1 MRRQESPKER
11 MQRILDV
18 IGISANEF
26 ENRCGLGHGFVSR
39 LTAHV
44 SKRTRAKVKAVYPTL
59 NFEYVTHSK
68 GDMFCSEPK
77 PKESVKERIAQFADY
92 MNITEKELLNR
103 AGLSPAFI
111 TNMSDNI
118 RKSSAEKFV
127 LAFPKLSQE
136 WLLFGTGK
144 MILDKAEKKE
154 DSTVLERIK
163 QVVKYLGTTVSTFE
177 AETGISSVTARD
189 VSNIS
194 KAQVHKITKRYP
206 FINPVWLMSGTG
218 TMIAEP
224 PKLSIATIAY
234 APLVTQRAYAGYLS
248 GYADEEYL
256 ESLDKVPYILN
267 SETRGNIIAVE
278 VSGDSMDNG
287 TSEAYKDKDIVLC
300 KEFTITDSTIPYK
313 HYDFVIVHK
322 EGLLIKRVTDFNKEQ
337 GTMVIHSLNKF
348 YGDVTISLEDVRKL
362 FIVVMKISSQ
372 KR

>member
-59 NFEYVTHSK
+59 NFEYVTHNK

-92 MNITEKELLNR
+92 MNITEKELLIR
-103 AGLSPAFI
+103 AGLSSAFI

-127 LAFPKLSQE
+127 LAFPNLSQE

-144 MILDKAEKKE
+144 MILDKTQEKE

-163 QVVKYLGTTVSTFE
+163 QIVRYLGTTISNFE
-177 AETGISSVTARD
+177 KETGISSVTARD

-194 KAQVHKITKRYP
+194 KTQVSKITKRYP
-206 FINPVWLMSGTG
+206 FINPIWLMSGTG

-234 APLVTQRAYAGYLS
+234 APLVTQRAYAGYLN

-267 SETRGNIIAVE
+267 SETKGNIIAVE

-287 TSEAYKDKDIVLC
+287 TSEAYKDKDVVLC
-300 KEFTITDSTIPYK
+300 KEFSVTDGVIPYK

-322 EGLLIKRVTDFNKEQ
+322 EGLLIKRIIDYNKEQ
-337 GTMVIHSLNKF
+337 GTAVIHSLNKF
-348 YGDVTISLEDVRKL
+348 YGDVTISLADVRKL
-362 FIVVMKISSQ
+362 FVVVTKISSQ

>member
-39 LTAHV
+39 LTHSV

-59 NFEYVTHSK
+59 NFDYVTHNK

-92 MNITEKELLNR
+92 MNISEKELLSK

-118 RKSSAEKFV
+118 RKSSAEKFI
-127 LAFPKLSQE
+127 LAFPNLSQE

-144 MILDKAEKKE
+144 MILDETEQKE

-163 QVVKYLGTTVSTFE
+163 KVVKYLGTTISAFE
-177 AETGISSVTARD
+177 SETGISSVTARD
-189 VSNIS
+189 TANIS
-194 KAQVHKITKRYP
+194 KAQVNKITKRYP
-206 FINPVWLMSGTG
+206 FINPIWLMSGTG

-224 PKLSIATIAY
+224 PKLTIASIAY
-234 APLVTQRAYAGYLS
+234 APLISQRAYAGYLN
-248 GYADEEYL
+248 GYADEEYI
-256 ESLDKVPYILN
+256 ESLEKIPYILN
-267 SETRGNIIAVE
+267 EETKGNMIAIE
-278 VSGDSMDNG
+278 VSGDSMDDG
-287 TSEAYKDKDIVLC
+287 TSESYKDKDIALC
-300 KEFTITDSTIPYK
+300 KELQVTDGIIPYK

-322 EGLLIKRVTDFNKEQ
+322 EGLLIKRITDYDKEQ
-337 GTMVIHSLNKF
+337 GTIVIHSLNKF
-348 YGDVTISLEDVRKL
+348 YGDVIINLADVRKL
-362 FIVVMKISSQ
+362 FVVVMKISSQ